1 MQFAIKASKSGAWHA
16 DPKTGD
22 PVIETPDGEITLQGD
37 EYDITRRVEEADAS
51 ERANSASS
59 ILPSGGFVILDLAL
73 DDALIAEGYARDVI
87 RAVQDARKA
96 AGLDVT
102 DRIDLTLSVPQDDV
116 AKVEAF
122 KDLITSETLATS
134 MKLEEGDV
142 LKAEVSKA

>member
-1 MQFAIKASKSGAWHA
+1 M
-16 DPKTGD
+16 
-22 PVIETPDGEITLQGD
+22 
-37 EYDITRRVEEADAS
+37 
-51 ERANSASS
+51 
-59 ILPSGGFVILDLAL
+59 
-73 DDALIAEGYARDVI
+73 
-87 RAVQDARKA
+87 QDARKA

-142 LKAEVSKA
+142 LKAEVIKA